1 MAESLSQYVTQPLKK
16 NIKELLDE
24 AGEEKIKI
32 YKNKVENLIKEI
44 NKQSEIQ
51 KMTKSNKT
59 RWRIVTGKETYYHV
73 ERPQDEKREKDFIE
87 AVFNAYKEIPK
98 ILTELK
104 ILTEEIKM
112 SLVFIEEREEGKYE
126 YYRLD
131 SNIGIKNL
139 YLDRAAE
146 EKGATLSLRIQEG
159 SLGIQSQKQK
169 DIEYNQRVS
178 QHFQNFIKP
187 FVDWEQNG
195 GTGWKINKGVLAQ
208 TFERH
213 WQSFP
218 HDSTTEWNDIES
230 QGMRWLLY
238 RMSSGSDPFFTGP
251 DTIYSQVKTTK
262 ASIISNIDTIINSLY
277 GILNLLENYKK
288 IDEKD
293 LQKIFTQTQL
303 SNKINENIWLGA
315 EETGQAQIKK
325 ILKQA
330 GFKNIKIMQKKQG
343 KKYSTIK
350 DKISL

>member
-24 AGEEKIKI
+24 AAETGEIEN
-32 YKNKVENLIKEI
+32 YKERIRNLIEEI
-44 NKQSEIQ
+44 NNQSEIQ
-51 KMTKSNKT
+51 KMTRSNKT

-73 ERPQDEKREKDFIE
+73 ERPQDEKKEKDFIE
-87 AVFNAYKEIPK
+87 AVFNAYKEISK

-104 ILTEEIKM
+104 ILTAEVKL
-112 SLVFIEEREEGKYE
+112 SLVFIEQSEGGKYE
-126 YYRLD
+126 YSRLD
-131 SNIGIKNL
+131 GDIGVENL
-139 YLDRAAE
+139 YLDRTAE
-146 EKGATLSLRIQEG
+146 EKGATLSLRIREEG
-159 SLGIQSQKQK
+159 LKIKQK
-169 DIEYNQRVS
+169 DNEYNKRIS

-187 FVDWEQNG
+187 FVDWERNG
-195 GTGWKINKGVLAQ
+195 GTDWKINKGILAQ

-218 HDSTTEWNDIES
+218 HDSATEWNDIES

-262 ASIISNIDTIINSLY
+262 ASVVSNIDTIINSLY
-277 GILNLLENYKK
+277 GILNLLENYKTIK
-288 IDEKD
+288 EKD

-303 SNKINENIWLGA
+303 SNQINENIWAGA
-315 EETGQAQIKK
+315 GETGQAEIKR

-343 KKYSTIK
+343 KKYSTIQ